1 MTTTIQDEVIAFP
14 GKIGDQDDLYLLYHL
29 FLQPG
34 HHAFAEHEITLANF
48 QILLWA
54 RSSDLNF
61 NLIFWDSRAFLQCLP
76 N

>member
-34 HHAFAEHEITLANF
+34 HRALAEHEITLANF
-48 QILLWA
+48 QILL
-54 RSSDLNF
+54 
-61 NLIFWDSRAFLQCLP
+61 
-76 N
+76 